1 MLNLEKVARQ
11 IKEEGLYTFIY
22 NEMKE
27 IAGKGELSEKEVLH
41 LLKEEPKFLQDYK
54 TLNTQ
59 SEISNI
65 QIAQQEIFDTD
76 SAECKELKE
85 TINRNR
91 KELIKLEPYESKP
104 DSMLYAVWIGSATI
118 FLIFVIHNLIVLYT
132 FWYENYPLLVYTSY
146 MVVCVLGYV
155 YYRKRIKD
163 HIRKYLLFK
172 QIEKETKELIK
183 KGIEEGY
190 LSRSKIYE

>member
-1 MLNLEKVARQ
+1 MLDLKKVAKQ

-22 NEMKE
+22 NEMRE
-27 IAGKGELSEKEVLH
+27 TAGKGELSEEEVLR

-54 TLNTQ
+54 ILNTQ

-65 QIAQQEIFDTD
+65 QIAQQEILDTD
-76 SAECKELKE
+76 PPECKKLKE
-85 TINRNR
+85 QINKNR
-91 KELIKLEPYESKP
+91 EELIKLEPYENRP
-104 DSMLYAVWIGSATI
+104 DSMLYAVWIGSVTI

-132 FWYENYPLLVYTSY
+132 FWYENHPIPVYASY
-146 MVVCVLGYV
+146 VAVSVLGYL

-163 HIRKYLLFK
+163 HFSKHTLFK
-172 QIEKETKELIK
+172 QIEKETKELINR
-183 KGIEEGY
+183 GIEKRC